1 MDSFKIIGGQRLQGS
16 VEISGSKNACLP
28 MLAATLLLDGKGTLS
43 NVPELRDVDTILLL
57 LRELGVD
64 ATQNGG
70 NLTYQVTDQTVVEA
84 PYDIVRR
91 MRASICVLGPLLARR
106 QAAVVSL
113 PGGCV
118 FGDRPIDL
126 HLMGLR
132 ALGAEI
138 NMVHGSLVASVGE
151 DGLRGAAIDLGSEFG
166 STVLGTMNVM
176 MAACLARG
184 TTNITN
190 AAREPEVVELIHFLN
205 KCGARI
211 SGAGTSTL
219 TINGVEKLSACDYQI
234 PADRIEAATL
244 LIAGAI
250 TGGDVTI
257 SNCIPS
263 HLTAVTNALQQCGY
277 NLEANGSEIRID
289 ATSVSAV
296 AHSIE
301 TAPYPGFPTDVQAQ
315 WMALCT
321 QIDGN
326 SRLTDHIY
334 PERFMHVSELQRLG
348 ANLQR
353 DGNQV
358 VAHGPCRLSGA
369 EVMASDLR
377 ASAALV
383 LAGLVA
389 SGETLIRRVYH
400 LDRGY
405 QKLEHKLRVLGANV
419 QRVVDETSP

>member
-1 MDSFKIIGGQRLQGS
+1 
-16 VEISGSKNACLP
+16 
-28 MLAATLLLDGKGTLS
+28 MLAASLLLDGKGS
-43 NVPELRDVDTILLL
+43 FCNVPQLRDVDTILLL
-57 LRELGVD
+57 LRELGLEAV
-64 ATQNGG
+64 QNGDV
-70 NLTYQVTDQTVVEA
+70 LHYSLVDQSAVEA

-106 QAAVVSL
+106 GEAVVSL

-126 HLMGLR
+126 HLRGLR

-138 NMVHGSLVASVGE
+138 EMLHGSLVARVG
-151 DGLRGAAIDLGSEFG
+151 DGGLQGAEIDMGSEFG
-166 STVLGTMNVM
+166 STVLGTMNVL
-176 MAACLARG
+176 MAACLASG
-184 TTNITN
+184 QTVIAN
-190 AAREPEVVELIHFLN
+190 AAREPEVVELVNFLN
-205 KCGARI
+205 CCGAKIRGGGSSEI
-211 SGAGTSTL
+211 
-219 TINGVEKLSACDYQI
+219 IIDGVDSLFACDYRI

-244 LIAGAI
+244 LIAAAI
-250 TGGDVTI
+250 TKGDVTI
-257 SNCIPS
+257 ENCLPQQLHAI
-263 HLTAVTNALQQCGY
+263 TTALQECGY
-277 NLEANGSEIRID
+277 EITSTADSMRLN
-289 ATSVSAV
+289 ATSATAT

-321 QIDGN
+321 QIDGD
-326 SRLTDHIY
+326 SHVVDHIY

-353 DGNQV
+353 NANHV
-358 VAHGPCRLSGA
+358 VVKGPCQLSGA

-383 LAGLVA
+383 LAALVS
-389 SGETLIRRVYH
+389 SGETIIRRVYH

-405 QKLEHKLRVLGANV
+405 QRLEQKLSELGANV
-419 QRVVDETSP
+419 QRMVDESSP

>member
-1 MDSFKIIGGQRLQGS
+1 MDSFKIIGGQPLNGT

-28 MLAATLLLDGKGTLS
+28 MLAATLLLDGPATFS
-43 NVPELRDVDTILLL
+43 NVPQLRDVDTISLLL
-57 LRELGVD
+57 KELGLNAV
-64 ATQNGG
+64 QSG
-70 NLTYQVTDQTVVEA
+70 NQLSFEVTDLSRVDA

-106 QAAVVSL
+106 GAAVVSL

-138 NMVHGSLVASVGE
+138 IMSHGSLVATVQE
-151 DGLRGAAIDLGSEFG
+151 QGLQGADIDLGSEFG

-176 MAACLARG
+176 MAACLAGGQTKIR
-184 TTNITN
+184 N
-190 AAREPEVVELIHFLN
+190 AAREPEVIELIAFLN
-205 KCGARI
+205 KCGAKI
-211 SGAGTSTL
+211 SGGGTSEL
-219 TINGVEKLSACDYQI
+219 IIDGVETLNAVDYCI
-234 PADRIEAATL
+234 PPDRIEAATL
-244 LIAGAI
+244 LIAAAI
-250 TGGDVTI
+250 TGGDVTVA
-257 SNCIPS
+257 NCQPQ
-263 HLTAVTNALQQCGY
+263 HLTAVSTALEKCGFPIESTDDTIRLNAT
-277 NLEANGSEIRID
+277 EVE
-289 ATSVSAV
+289 AV
-296 AHSIE
+296 ACSIE
-301 TAPYPGFPTDVQAQ
+301 TSPYPGFPTDVQAQ

-321 QIDGN
+321 QINGESLIKDN
-326 SRLTDHIY
+326 IY

-348 ANLQR
+348 ADLQR
-353 DGNQV
+353 NANEV
-358 VAHGPCRLSGA
+358 LVSGPNKLSGA

-383 LAGLVA
+383 LAALVA
-389 SGETLIRRVYH
+389 SGETIIRRVYH

-405 QKLEHKLRVLGANV
+405 QKLEEKLTALGANV